1 MINSL
6 IIGVKCKVR
15 KKDNVRLIFQ
25 VKSECFARKF
35 PFKLPTCCETLP
47 ANFARCKRCLF
58 SKAFRWRLSGLL
70 LRHATWRFSP
80 KFR

>member
-1 MINSL
+1 
-6 IIGVKCKVR
+6 
-15 KKDNVRLIFQ
+15 
-25 VKSECFARKF
+25 
-35 PFKLPTCCETLP
+35 LP